1 MIFTIFCCLFVK
13 KIQNKVSTPFHG
25 IAYNSNY
32 ENHSSNPH
40 QGACSGFQLAAC
52 DSKSC
57 LKAGCDLEN
66 CSESRLWM
74 YIVHWRQSTNES
86 KGKPE
91 QKFDKAFETLFRICK
106 CFQRSKQKLYIYL
119 SLEQGRL
126 KLYNILG
133 STENTDLIL
142 QACNK
147 KYLSRDPISLTFI
160 EYNMYTL
167 TYIFY
172 RW

>member
-1 MIFTIFCCLFVK
+1 MNISFKVLNFKTDFFVSSAQMIFTIFCCLFVK

-66 CSESRLWM
+66 CSESRL
-74 YIVHWRQSTNES
+74 
-86 KGKPE
+86 
-91 QKFDKAFETLFRICK
+91 
-106 CFQRSKQKLYIYL
+106 
-119 SLEQGRL
+119 
-126 KLYNILG
+126 
-133 STENTDLIL
+133 
-142 QACNK
+142 
-147 KYLSRDPISLTFI
+147 
-160 EYNMYTL
+160 
-167 TYIFY
+167 
-172 RW
+172 